1 MQYKGI
7 ITGTAT
13 NSIAHE
19 VGLSCGDKL
28 LAVNGQPIHDL
39 IDLSFAL
46 AEENVTLLI
55 EKADGEQELIEIEK
69 EYDEDLGIE
78 FESAVFDGVRRCVN
92 HCVFCFVDQMPPGM
106 RQSLYVKDDD
116 YRLSFLYGNFVTLTN
131 INHEDLARINRL
143 HLSPLYI
150 SVHTTNGELR
160 AKMLNNSQAANIMVQ
175 LNALAE
181 SGIEMHTQVVLCPG
195 INDGDALKKTFEDL
209 YALYP
214 QVLSMAIVPVGLTRH
229 RSHCESLCG
238 FTPEQSAQIIHTV
251 QEWQNRCRRETGQTF
266 VYLADEFYLA
276 ADMPIPEYDFY
287 DEFPQL
293 ENGIGIVRCFLTE
306 WEEFQPPMP
315 SNQNEEWIDV
325 VCGVSAAKILAPL
338 LNGLEIPNH
347 RIRLVPVDNVVFGAG
362 VTVTG
367 LLTGRDISDAL
378 RKLQGR
384 RTAIILPG
392 IALRKGESV
401 FLDNTTPEDIS
412 QEFGVPVRVAY
423 SAQDLKRLL
432 YVWE

>member
-7 ITGTAT
+7 ITGTAP
-13 NSIAHE
+13 NSIAQE
-19 VGLSCGDKL
+19 IGLTYGDKL
-28 LAVNGQPIHDL
+28 LEVNGQPISDL

-78 FESAVFDGVRRCVN
+78 FDSAVFDGVRHCANR
-92 HCVFCFVDQMPPGM
+92 CVFCFVDQMPHGM
-106 RQSLYVKDDD
+106 RKSLYVKDDD

-131 INHEDLARINRL
+131 MNHEDLARINRL

-150 SVHTTNGELR
+150 SVHTTEGALR
-160 AKMLNNSQAANIMVQ
+160 TKMLNNP
-175 LNALAE
+175 NAGHILDQITALSE

-195 INDGDALKKTFEDL
+195 LNDGAALEKTFQDL

-214 QVLSMAIVPVGLTRH
+214 HVLSMAIVPVGLTKH
-229 RSHCESLCG
+229 RSQCPSLCG
-238 FTPEQSAQIIHTV
+238 FTPEQSANIIHTV
-251 QEWQNRCRRETGQTF
+251 QKWQNKCRRETGQTF

-306 WEEFQPPMP
+306 WEEFQPVA
-315 SNQNEEWIDV
+315 SSSESEEWIDV
-325 VCGVSAAKILAPL
+325 ICGVSIAKVLEPL
-338 LNGLEIPNH
+338 LSSVSISNRN
-347 RIRLVPVDNVVFGAG
+347 IRLVPVDNVFFGPG

-367 LLTGRDISDAL
+367 LLTGQDIGNAL
-378 RKLQGR
+378 RKLSGR
-384 RTAIILPG
+384 RTGIILPG
-392 IALRKGESV
+392 VALRKGEAV
-401 FLDNTTPEDIS
+401 FLDDTTPEDIS
-412 QEFGVPVRVAY
+412 KEFGVPVRIAN
-423 SAQDLKRLL
+423 SAQDLKQLL
-432 YVWE
+432 YNWR